1 MFYTETTNNA
11 ATAKKLDYTLKTAQE
26 REQFV
31 SALIAEMPQSQLSK
45 KYLEILSDYIVSAMT
60 PEEKKAKLILTDNRM
75 VTVNKRET
83 SYQNLVSKF
92 ENGEDGL

>member
-1 MFYTETTNNA
+1 MFFTETNIR
-11 ATAKKLDYTLKTAQE
+11 KLDYTLKTAEERRAFVDNLMQE
-26 REQFV
+26 
-31 SALIAEMPQSQLSK
+31 LPKSQLNNK
-45 KYLEILSDYIVSAMT
+45 AYIEVLSDYIVSAMT
-60 PEEKKAKLILTDNRM
+60 PEEKKSKMILTDNRM

>member
-1 MFYTETTNNA
+1 MFFTETNNIV
-11 ATAKKLDYTLKTAQE
+11 ATKKLDYTLKTAEE
-26 REQFV
+26 RQTFV
-31 SALIAEMPQSQLSK
+31 SNIIAQMSKEQLKNK

-60 PEEKKAKLILTDNRM
+60 PEEKKSKMILTDNRM

>member
-1 MFYTETTNNA
+1 MFFTETNNIV
-11 ATAKKLDYTLKTAQE
+11 ATKKLDYTLKTAKE
-26 REQFV
+26 RQSYVANLVAQMSKEQ
-31 SALIAEMPQSQLSK
+31 LNNK

-60 PEEKKAKLILTDNRM
+60 PEEKKSKMILTDNRM

>member
-1 MFYTETTNNA
+1 METHI
-11 ATAKKLDYTLKTAQE
+11 KKLDYTLKTAQE
-26 REQFV
+26 RKEFV
-31 SALIAEMPQSQLSK
+31 DQLIKELPKQQLNK
-45 KYLEILSDYIVSAMT
+45 TYIEVLSDYIVSAMT
-60 PEEKKAKLILTDNRM
+60 PEEKKSKMILTDNRM

>member
-31 SALIAEMPQSQLSK
+31 SEMIAEMPQSQLSK